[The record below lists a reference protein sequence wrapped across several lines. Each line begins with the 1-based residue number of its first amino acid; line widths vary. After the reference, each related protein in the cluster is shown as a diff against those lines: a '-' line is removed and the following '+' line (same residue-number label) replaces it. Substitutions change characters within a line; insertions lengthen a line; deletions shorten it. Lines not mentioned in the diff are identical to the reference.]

1 MELDITDFFNSC
13 VPRQYSASVAE
24 LGNDAGPITWQNA
37 LDRSE
42 EDNLLDTEEKREA
55 FKAYVRGFVAW
66 DDEEIAAWSHEE
78 LNALLIQFISGGM
91 REDGLHANMED
102 EEWNALDP
110 ENSIGRIYGGP
121 LTVDGRVYFYMGD

>member
-13 VPRQYSASVAE
+13 VPKHYSASVAE
-24 LGNDAGPITWQNA
+24 LGNDAGTITWQNA

-42 EDNLLDTEEKREA
+42 EDNLLDTGEKQEA
-55 FKAYVRGFVAW
+55 FKAYVRGFGDW
-66 DDEEIAAWSHEE
+66 DDEEIAAWSVGE

-110 ENSIGRIYGGP
+110 ENSRGRIYGGP
-121 LTVDGRVYFYMGD
+121 LTVDGHVYFYMGS

>member
-13 VPRQYSASVAE
+13 DPRHYLASVAE
-24 LGNDAGPITWQNA
+24 LGEDAGTITWENA

-42 EDNLLDTEEKREA
+42 EDNLLDTEEKRDA
-55 FKAYVRGFVAW
+55 FKAYVRGFGAW
-66 DDEEIAAWSHEE
+66 DDEEIDAWSHEE
-78 LNALLIQFISGGM
+78 LNALLIQFISGDM

-110 ENSIGRIYGGP
+110 EKSRGSIYGGP
-121 LTVDGRVYFYMGD
+121 LTTDGRVYFYMGS